1 MRVTKGRPRG
11 TRALEALHFSVADV
25 QDGLGPFLSVFLQSR
40 GWSVAAIGTVMSVG
54 GIAGMLAT
62 TPAGALV
69 DATRRKRAVVV
80 IGCMAILFA
89 TAAIWLRPTSS
100 GVVAAQIASALAA
113 AGIGPA
119 LTGITLGLVHTRGF
133 DHQLARNQVANH
145 AGNMLAALLAGWLG
159 WRYGFGAVFV
169 LTAVFGALAVAA
181 ALAIPASAIDDR
193 AARGLRQDEG
203 RTMPGG
209 WRVLLTCR
217 PLALLALTLGLFH
230 LGNAAMLPLYG
241 LAIVAAHAGDPSA
254 LTATTIVVAQAT
266 MVVVALLAMRWI
278 RIHGHWRVLLVAF
291 LALPLRALVA
301 ASVIQG
307 WGVFPVQVLDGLG
320 AGLQSV
326 VVPALV
332 ARLLHGTGRVN
343 VGQGAVMTV
352 QGIGAALSPAL
363 GGWLAHA
370 FGYRAAF
377 LSLGAIAL
385 LAVALWAVCRGVVQ
399 AAIGLESATRDAGV
413 LRGGRS

>member
-1 MRVTKGRPRG
+1 MRMSTPRPRG
-11 TRALEALHFSVADV
+11 SRALEALHFSVADV

-40 GWSVAAIGTVMSVG
+40 GWSVAAIGTVMSAG

-69 DATRRKRAVVV
+69 DTTRRKRAVVV
-80 IGCMAILFA
+80 VGCLAILLA
-89 TAAIWLRPTSS
+89 TALIWLHPTSS
-100 GVVAAQIASALAA
+100 GVVTAQIVSALAA

-119 LTGITLGLVHTRGF
+119 LTGITLGLVHARGF

-145 AGNMLAALLAGWLG
+145 AGNMLAGWLG
-159 WRYGFGAVFV
+159 WRFGFAAVFV
-169 LTAVFGALAVAA
+169 LTAAFGV
-181 ALAIPASAIDDR
+181 LAIAAVLLIPSAAIDHR
-193 AARGLRQDEG
+193 AARGLGQADG
-203 RTMPGG
+203 ADSLSG

-217 PLALLALTLGLFH
+217 PLALLAITLGLFH

-241 LAIVAAHAGDPSA
+241 MAIVAAHAGDANA

-278 RIHGHWRVLLVAF
+278 RVHGHWWVLLVAF
-291 LALPLRALVA
+291 MALPLRALVA
-301 ASVIQG
+301 ASLIQG
-307 WGVFPVQVLDGLG
+307 WGVFPVQILDGLG
-320 AGLQSV
+320 AGLQAV

-332 ARLLHGTGRVN
+332 ARLLQGTGRVN

-352 QGIGAALSPAL
+352 QGVGAALSPAL

-370 FGYRAAF
+370 FGYRIAF
-377 LSLGAIAL
+377 LALGGIAV
-385 LAVALWAVCRGVVQ
+385 LAVALWAGCRGMLQ
-399 AAIGLESATRDAGV
+399 AATDAG
-413 LRGGRS
+413 

>member
-1 MRVTKGRPRG
+1 MRMSTPRPRG
-11 TRALEALHFSVADV
+11 SRALEALHFSVADV

-69 DATRRKRAVVV
+69 DTTRRKRAVVV
-80 IGCMAILFA
+80 VGCLAILLA
-89 TAAIWLRPTSS
+89 TALIWLHPTSS
-100 GVVAAQIASALAA
+100 GVVTAQIVSALAA

-119 LTGITLGLVHTRGF
+119 LTGITLGLVHARGF

-145 AGNMLAALLAGWLG
+145 AGNMLAAVLAGWLG
-159 WRYGFGAVFV
+159 WRFGFAAVFV
-169 LTAVFGALAVAA
+169 LTAAFGV
-181 ALAIPASAIDDR
+181 LAIAAVLLIPSAAIDHR
-193 AARGLRQDEG
+193 AARGLGQADG
-203 RTMPGG
+203 ADSLSG

-217 PLALLALTLGLFH
+217 PLALLAITLGLFH

-241 LAIVAAHAGDPSA
+241 MAIVAAHAGDANA

-278 RIHGHWRVLLVAF
+278 RVHGHWWVLLVAF
-291 LALPLRALVA
+291 MALPLRALVA
-301 ASVIQG
+301 ASLIQG
-307 WGVFPVQVLDGLG
+307 WGVFPVQILDGLG
-320 AGLQSV
+320 AGLQAV

-332 ARLLHGTGRVN
+332 ARLLQGTGRVN

-352 QGIGAALSPAL
+352 QGVGAALSPAL

-370 FGYRAAF
+370 FGYRIAF
-377 LSLGAIAL
+377 LALGGIAM
-385 LAVALWAVCRGVVQ
+385 LAVALWAGCRGMLQ
-399 AAIGLESATRDAGV
+399 AASDAG
-413 LRGGRS
+413 

>member
-1 MRVTKGRPRG
+1 MRMSTPRPRG
-11 TRALEALHFSVADV
+11 SRALEALHFSVADV

-40 GWSVAAIGTVMSVG
+40 GWSVAAIGTVMSAG

-69 DATRRKRAVVV
+69 DTTRRKRAVVV
-80 IGCMAILFA
+80 VGCLAILLA
-89 TAAIWLRPTSS
+89 TALIWLHPTSS
-100 GVVAAQIASALAA
+100 GVVTAQIVSALAA

-119 LTGITLGLVHTRGF
+119 LTGITLGLVHARGF

-145 AGNMLAALLAGWLG
+145 AGNMLAAVLAGWLG
-159 WRYGFGAVFV
+159 WRFGFAAVFV
-169 LTAVFGALAVAA
+169 LTAAFGV
-181 ALAIPASAIDDR
+181 LAIAAVLLIPSAAIDHR
-193 AARGLRQDEG
+193 AARGLGQADG
-203 RTMPGG
+203 ADSLSG

-217 PLALLALTLGLFH
+217 PLAVLAITLGLFH

-241 LAIVAAHAGDPSA
+241 MAIVAAHAGDANA

-278 RIHGHWRVLLVAF
+278 RVHGHWWVLLVAF
-291 LALPLRALVA
+291 MALPLRALVA
-301 ASVIQG
+301 ASLIQG
-307 WGVFPVQVLDGLG
+307 WGVFPVQILDGLG
-320 AGLQSV
+320 AGLQAV

-332 ARLLHGTGRVN
+332 ARLLQGTGRVN

-352 QGIGAALSPAL
+352 QGVGAALSPAL

-370 FGYRAAF
+370 FGYRIAF
-377 LSLGAIAL
+377 LALGGIAV
-385 LAVALWAVCRGVVQ
+385 LAVALWAGCRGMLQ
-399 AAIGLESATRDAGV
+399 AASDAG
-413 LRGGRS
+413 

>member
-1 MRVTKGRPRG
+1 MSTPRPRG
-11 TRALEALHFSVADV
+11 SRALEALHFSVADV

-69 DATRRKRAVVV
+69 DTTRRKRAVVV
-80 IGCMAILFA
+80 VGCLAILLA
-89 TAAIWLRPTSS
+89 TALIWLHPTSS
-100 GVVAAQIASALAA
+100 GVVTAQIVSALAA

-119 LTGITLGLVHTRGF
+119 LTGITLGLVHARGF

-145 AGNMLAALLAGWLG
+145 AGNMLAAVLAGWLG
-159 WRYGFGAVFV
+159 WRFGFAAVFV
-169 LTAVFGALAVAA
+169 LTAAFGV
-181 ALAIPASAIDDR
+181 LAIAAVLLIPFAAIDHR
-193 AARGLRQDEG
+193 AARGLGQADG
-203 RTMPGG
+203 ADSLSG

-217 PLALLALTLGLFH
+217 PLALLAITLGLFH

-241 LAIVAAHAGDPSA
+241 MAIVAAHAGDANA

-278 RIHGHWRVLLVAF
+278 RVHGHWWVLLVAF
-291 LALPLRALVA
+291 MALPLRALVA
-301 ASVIQG
+301 ASLIQG
-307 WGVFPVQVLDGLG
+307 CGVFPVQILDGLG
-320 AGLQSV
+320 AGLQAV

-332 ARLLHGTGRVN
+332 ARLLQGTGRVN

-352 QGIGAALSPAL
+352 QGVGAALSPAL

-370 FGYRAAF
+370 FGYRIAF
-377 LSLGAIAL
+377 LALGGIAV
-385 LAVALWAVCRGVVQ
+385 LAVALWAGCRGMLQ
-399 AAIGLESATRDAGV
+399 AASDAG
-413 LRGGRS
+413 

>member
-1 MRVTKGRPRG
+1 MSTPRPRG
-11 TRALEALHFSVADV
+11 SRALEALHFSVADV

-69 DATRRKRAVVV
+69 DTTRRKRAVVV
-80 IGCMAILFA
+80 VGCLAILLA
-89 TAAIWLRPTSS
+89 TALIWLHPTSS
-100 GVVAAQIASALAA
+100 GVVTAQIVSALAA

-119 LTGITLGLVHTRGF
+119 LTGITLGLVHARGF

-145 AGNMLAALLAGWLG
+145 AGNMLAAVLAGWLG
-159 WRYGFGAVFV
+159 WRFGFAAVFV
-169 LTAVFGALAVAA
+169 LTAAFGV
-181 ALAIPASAIDDR
+181 LAIAAVLLIPSAAIDHR
-193 AARGLRQDEG
+193 AARGLGQADG
-203 RTMPGG
+203 ADSLSG

-217 PLALLALTLGLFH
+217 PLALLAITLGLFH

-241 LAIVAAHAGDPSA
+241 MAIVAAHAGDANA

-278 RIHGHWRVLLVAF
+278 RVHGHWWVLLVAF
-291 LALPLRALVA
+291 MALPLRALVA
-301 ASVIQG
+301 ASLIQG
-307 WGVFPVQVLDGLG
+307 WGVFPVQILDGLG
-320 AGLQSV
+320 AGLQAV

-332 ARLLHGTGRVN
+332 ARLLQGTGRVN

-352 QGIGAALSPAL
+352 QGVGAALSPAL

-370 FGYRAAF
+370 FGYRIAF
-377 LSLGAIAL
+377 LALGGIAV
-385 LAVALWAVCRGVVQ
+385 LAVALWAGCRGMLQ
-399 AAIGLESATRDAGV
+399 AATDAG
-413 LRGGRS
+413 

>member
-1 MRVTKGRPRG
+1 MSTPRPRG
-11 TRALEALHFSVADV
+11 SRALEALHFSVADV

-40 GWSVAAIGTVMSVG
+40 GWSVAAIGTVMSAG

-69 DATRRKRAVVV
+69 DTTRRKRAVVV
-80 IGCMAILFA
+80 VGCLAILLA
-89 TAAIWLRPTSS
+89 TALIWLHPTSS
-100 GVVAAQIASALAA
+100 GVVTAQIVSALAA

-119 LTGITLGLVHTRGF
+119 LTGITLGLVHARGF

-145 AGNMLAALLAGWLG
+145 AGNMLAAVLAGWLG
-159 WRYGFGAVFV
+159 WRFGFAAVFV
-169 LTAVFGALAVAA
+169 LTAAFGV
-181 ALAIPASAIDDR
+181 LAIAAVLLIPSAAIDHR
-193 AARGLRQDEG
+193 AARGLGQADG
-203 RTMPGG
+203 ADSLSG

-217 PLALLALTLGLFH
+217 PLAVLAITLGLFH

-241 LAIVAAHAGDPSA
+241 MAIVAAHAGDANA

-278 RIHGHWRVLLVAF
+278 RVHGHWWVLLVAF
-291 LALPLRALVA
+291 MALPLRALVA
-301 ASVIQG
+301 ASLIQG
-307 WGVFPVQVLDGLG
+307 WGVFPVQILDGLG
-320 AGLQSV
+320 AGLQAV

-332 ARLLHGTGRVN
+332 ARLLQGTGRVN

-352 QGIGAALSPAL
+352 QGVGAALSPAL

-370 FGYRAAF
+370 FGYRIAF
-377 LSLGAIAL
+377 LALGGIAV
-385 LAVALWAVCRGVVQ
+385 LAVALWAGCRGMLQ
-399 AAIGLESATRDAGV
+399 AASDAG
-413 LRGGRS
+413 